1 MKTGSRGYSG
11 SFAGLAD
18 KFVPYSDAY
27 QEKCFAAWY
36 SAGCPSIRKFLEII
50 PEDELG
56 RKPGL
61 TNLSFWFDE
70 GGWWIRKD
78 ELDARASEKLDDE
91 LVAQKVMMLK
101 EQAATYRQIRK
112 KAAEHLME
120 NPFDS
125 SAAAVSALVKSS
137 QEERIVRGISKTI
150 ERLAELGD
158 EELMKEVRQLAER
171 AGADIIDADE
181 APEDAEPLD

>member
-1 MKTGSRGYSG
+1 M
-11 SFAGLAD
+11 
-18 KFVPYSDAY
+18 
-27 QEKCFAAWY
+27 AWY
-36 SAGCPSIRKFLEII
+36 EAGCPSIRKFAEVM

-61 TNLSFWFDE
+61 TNLSSWFDE
-70 GGWWIRKD
+70 RGWWIRKD
-78 ELDARASEKLDDE
+78 ELDARAAVQMDDA

-101 EQAATYRQIRK
+101 EQAATYREIRK
-112 KAAEHLME
+112 KAAQHLLE

-137 QEERIVRGISKTI
+137 QEERVVRGIAKTI

-158 EELMKEVRQLAER
+158 DELMREIRQLAER
-171 AGADIIDADE
+171 AGVDIIDAGE
-181 APEDAEPLD
+181 VPEEGDAEPFD